1 MFKYKI
7 IDDFLDDN
15 DLLKLN
21 SIKLDDIPHNSI
33 KIYHNEIDIN
43 KKIKISSLDQDIIR
57 DLHKNYHMKAFKI
70 LEELNYEKSKLYE
83 YSDFTI
89 IKTGKNYKF
98 PIHDDTPNK
107 LLSGVIYLSPEFNT
121 GTILYDNR
129 QGNNKHII
137 EWKKNR
143 SLFFS
148 RKEKET
154 WHSYEGNDKSDR
166 IALVYNLMTTQI
178 KKVYEIEKKS
188 YILGN
193 LRWKLQP
200 HLYNYFK
207 LYF

>member
-7 IDDFLDDN
+7 IDNFLNEN
-15 DLLKLN
+15 DLFELN
-21 SIKLDDIPHNSI
+21 SIKLDEIPQNSI
-33 KIYHNEIDIN
+33 KIYHNEIDRDN
-43 KKIKISSLDQDIIR
+43 KIMTNSLDQEIIKG
-57 DLHKNYHMKAFKI
+57 LHKNYHGKAFKI
-70 LEELNYEKSKLYE
+70 LEELNYEKSQLYE

-107 LLSGVIYLSPEFNT
+107 LLSGVIYLSPEINT
-121 GTILYDNR
+121 GTILFDDK
-129 QGNNKHII
+129 QGNNKHTI
-137 EWKKNR
+137 EWKLNR

-148 RKEKET
+148 RRERET
-154 WHSYEGNDKSDR
+154 WHSYEGNNISDR

-193 LRWKLQP
+193 LRWRLNP